1 MAISQRVRNNAGGK
15 LLGSRVLGDEGRE
28 GGVEKA
34 ATRVQDCSR
43 ARKVLLVKRAA
54 TIRRMSFDWTCR
66 DIQFLKRQQ
75 LPEDA
80 RPYQEDHRT
89 GETLSQMANAFEKYM
104 WGNIVP

>member
-1 MAISQRVRNNAGGK
+1 MAITQRVRNNAGGK
-15 LLGSRVLGDEGRE
+15 ILGSRVLGGEGRE

-54 TIRRMSFDWTCR
+54 TIRRTSFDWSRR

-89 GETLSQMANAFEKYM
+89 GENCLFEC
-104 WGNIVP
+104 ICAEI

>member
-1 MAISQRVRNNAGGK
+1 MSETMQEASSWGQEYKGTRDAR
-15 LLGSRVLGDEGRE
+15 

-54 TIRRMSFDWTCR
+54 TIRGMSFDWSRR

-89 GETLSQMANAFEKYM
+89 GETQSQIANALPVCICGE
-104 WGNIVP
+104 I

>member
-1 MAISQRVRNNAGGK
+1 MSETMQEASSWGQEC
-15 LLGSRVLGDEGRE
+15 LGTRDAR

-89 GETLSQMANAFEKYM
+89 GKTPSQIANALP
-104 WGNIVP
+104 V

>member
-1 MAISQRVRNNAGGK
+1 M
-15 LLGSRVLGDEGRE
+15 GSRVLGDEGRE

-54 TIRRMSFDWTCR
+54 TIRRMSFEWSRR

-89 GETLSQMANAFEKYM
+89 GKTPSQIANALP
-104 WGNIVP
+104 V